1 MHQGI
6 RVMST
11 VRSSALGPNSHREA
25 PERQHWSKVL
35 RSVQGVRRILNPG
48 EHLFHAGEL
57 CKDAFLVCSGS
68 LKSYF
73 VYEDGEEQIIGLHGP
88 GDVLGFDAVFGQP
101 ASSSMVATD
110 ISNIEILPNPAT
122 VLRHKCSPEMT
133 EAIMRGMRHEIMQ
146 FVQRLHME
154 RHDCERRVAEF
165 LIELSRRDGQRGL
178 STRHI
183 MLPVN
188 RRELARYLGLA
199 PETLSRTFSAFQC
212 HRILDVRNRQI
223 EILDMQA
230 LLEAAGL

>member
-1 MHQGI
+1 MQYGTGA
-6 RVMST
+6 MNA
-11 VRSSALGPNSHREA
+11 VRSSPMGSNSHREA
-25 PERQHWSKVL
+25 PEPQHWSKML
-35 RSVQGVRRILNPG
+35 RSVQGVRRILKPG

-101 ASSSMVATD
+101 ASSSIVAAD
-110 ISNIEILPNPAT
+110 ISNVEILPNPAT

-133 EAIMRGMRHEIMQ
+133 EAIMRGMRDEIMQ

-165 LIELSRRDGQRGL
+165 LIEHSRRDARRGL
-178 STRHI
+178 SMRHI

-199 PETLSRTFSAFQC
+199 PETLSRTLSTFQC
-212 HRILDVRNRQI
+212 RRTLDVRNRQI

-230 LLEAAGL
+230 LLDVAGL